1 MCAAFL
7 DFFPRHSRRLPQ
19 RKKSMHITSQEL
31 AHVAAAEAPRFDQ
44 YSGIHKALRAFMAD
58 TLLAVGR
65 MDPADDADVAQASE
79 RVLQLL
85 GFCGSHLAHENHFV
99 HAAIEARAP
108 GASDRIGH
116 EHEEHECEIAQLS
129 AQVAAVVAAV
139 PEQRA
144 GAALALYRALS
155 LFIAGNF
162 QHMHVEET
170 AHNAVLWARYTDA
183 ELAAIH
189 DALVASIPPEEM
201 MLVARWLVPFMNP
214 MERAMLCADMRAKAP
229 APAFAALLATVR
241 PHLSTREWDKL
252 ARALDL

>member
-1 MCAAFL
+1 
-7 DFFPRHSRRLPQ
+7 
-19 RKKSMHITSQEL
+19 MHITSQEL
-31 AHVAAAEAPRFDQ
+31 AHVAAAEAPRFDM

-58 TLLAVGR
+58 TLLALGR
-65 MDPADDADVAQASE
+65 MDATDEEDLARCEE
-79 RVLQLL
+79 RMLQLL
-85 GFCGSHLAHENHFV
+85 GLCGAHLAHENQFV

-116 EHEEHECEIAQLS
+116 EHEEHVQEIAHLSGQL
-129 AQVAAVVAAV
+129 AQLRLASPAQRPAAA
-139 PEQRA
+139 Q
-144 GAALALYRALS
+144 ALYRALS

-252 ARALDL
+252 ARALEL